1 MLIVHIYVLHAFYL
15 SKGKSSVSLNGSIQ
29 NVYRTLLVIPKENSN
44 HLMNMN
50 KAQVGWG
57 WATHWVKALNSSR

>member
-1 MLIVHIYVLHAFYL
+1 MVIVHIYVLHALYL
-15 SKGKSSVSLNGSIQ
+15 SKGKSAVSLNGSIQ

-50 KAQVGWG
+50 KAQKLGGVGQHTG
-57 WATHWVKALNSSR
+57 LKH